1 MIVKAFQAD
10 FIFGQFGQLECVPA
24 SLSRLKKIACETDGK
39 QKLLFILFMQLLGIV
54 GSPKFKGQLPLS
66 MWHMF
71 YSESI
76 CAIERLAIREVTPTQ
91 VYDALIETA
100 RNQMGAK
107 DMFDRNA
114 NGLLA
119 CYNTY
124 SNAMSFKDRREFQT
138 FDDFRASLQK
148 ALLRLSKMLRL
159 TEATAFQP
167 LFDAA
172 LGLPAPKLA
181 QLVCELNRSGID
193 DGWAILLMYSPQLLL
208 NAQEDG
214 STPELNETERLRV
227 GLNAL
232 VLLYAMA
239 RRKLESVMQDLDG
252 IGEPSD
258 WSDDDGTETPAAN
271 GIYEV
276 NCYHLST
283 WAKSTGMLQRIT
295 EDWDRCIFMEHLR
308 LLGDL
313 GEAIVIVKPAVNRKI

>member
-1 MIVKAFQAD
+1 
-10 FIFGQFGQLECVPA
+10 
-24 SLSRLKKIACETDGK
+24 
-39 QKLLFILFMQLLGIV
+39 
-54 GSPKFKGQLPLS
+54 
-66 MWHMF
+66 
-71 YSESI
+71 
-76 CAIERLAIREVTPTQ
+76 
-91 VYDALIETA
+91 
-100 RNQMGAK
+100 
-107 DMFDRNA
+107 
-114 NGLLA
+114 
-119 CYNTY
+119 
-124 SNAMSFKDRREFQT
+124 
-138 FDDFRASLQK
+138 
-148 ALLRLSKMLRL
+148 
-159 TEATAFQP
+159 
-167 LFDAA
+167 
-172 LGLPAPKLA
+172 
-181 QLVCELNRSGID
+181 
-193 DGWAILLMYSPQLLL
+193 MYSPQLLL